1 MSVSQRVIKNSA
13 YLYAKTAITALVV
26 LYSTRL
32 VLQSLGQTD
41 FGIFN
46 IVGGVISM
54 LGFLNAAM
62 AVTIQRFLNY
72 AQGQQD
78 MERQCVIFNIGV
90 IFHIVIAII
99 VALTMVGMGM
109 LLFNGVLNIPAER
122 IPAAKIVYGCLICST
137 FFTILTVPYD
147 ACLNAHENMLYFS
160 IVGIIEALL
169 KLGAAYI
176 VVYTSHDKLIIY
188 GLLMA
193 IIPII
198 SMVMMRVYCYRNY
211 MECHFQPRRYY
222 DKSLAR
228 SMFSFVGWN
237 LLGVSSNYIG
247 NYGNMIV
254 MNHFFGAV
262 LNTVMGIANQ
272 IQSQLMVF
280 SSGMFKALNPVIAKE
295 AGAGRE
301 ERMISISLKGCRFS
315 TYLLAFM
322 AVPILL
328 ETPMILDFWL
338 KEYPEWTVL
347 FVRLQLIRALME
359 QFTAALNKSLEAI
372 GKIMLYNIIT
382 SVCYISPIFILYV
395 LYSIGHAPYCHYI
408 VALIVMVIIP
418 SIIKLWLCNKYCGLS
433 IGRYAKTEF
442 VPLLFTVI
450 CPIAA
455 GAIPTCLLAPS
466 LMRLLAGTCTSEIVL
481 ASLIW
486 LYMTQTEKQV
496 IAMSLKKLW
505 SGIKDIFD

>member
-1 MSVSQRVIKNSA
+1 MSVHQRVIKNSA
-13 YLYAKTAITALVV
+13 YLYAKTAVTILVA

-72 AQGQQD
+72 AQGQQNQ
-78 MERQCVIFNIGV
+78 EQQCAIFNIGV
-90 IFHIVIAII
+90 IFHIVIAVI
-99 VALTMVGMGM
+99 VVLIMVVMGI
-109 LLFNGVLNIPAER
+109 LLFDGILNIPAER
-122 IPAAKIVYGCLICST
+122 MSAAKVVYGCLICST

-160 IVGIIEALL
+160 VVGIIEALL

-211 MECHFQPRRYY
+211 MECHLQPRRYY
-222 DKSLAR
+222 DKVTAR

-237 LLGVSSNYIG
+237 LLGTTSVYIG

-295 AGAGRE
+295 AGSGHG
-301 ERMISISLKGCRFS
+301 ERMMSISLKGCRFS
-315 TYLLAFM
+315 TYLLALM
-322 AVPILL
+322 SVPVLL

-338 KEYPEWTVL
+338 KDYPEWTIL
-347 FVRLQLIRALME
+347 FVRLQIVRALME
-359 QFTAALNKSLEAI
+359 QLTVALNKSLEAI
-372 GKIMLYNIIT
+372 GMIKNYNIIT
-382 SVCYISPIFILYV
+382 SVCYIMPIFILYM
-395 LYSIGHAPYCHYI
+395 LYSSGCAPYWHYI
-408 VALIVMVIIP
+408 VAITLMVIVP
-418 SIIKLWLCNKYCGLS
+418 SVVKLWLCRKYCHLS
-433 IGRYAKTEF
+433 VRVYISSVLK
-442 VPLLFTVI
+442 PLM
-450 CPIAA
+450 IAIL
-455 GAIPTCLLAPS
+455 GAVVTGALPTCFLAPS
-466 LMRLLAGTCTSEIVL
+466 FARFTASVLVSETVLMIL
-481 ASLIW
+481 SLW
-486 LYMTQTEKQV
+486 YMTPVERQMIYK
-496 IAMSLKKLW
+496 IISM
-505 SGIKDIFD
+505 IRDRIF